1 VHKVKS
7 LVLLILILL
16 LANNNLSIPCTV
28 FFATDGIIVLGGNN
42 EDWSDPNTKF
52 WFIPSVEGKHGWIKF
67 GFAGGYPQGGMN
79 DQGLFWDGTACSYL
93 EMPYSEANKEKFN
106 GSLMQ
111 KVMEECSSVEEARF
125 VFHNY
130 YCDDQYRAQYL
141 IGDRFGNTIIVEGDS
156 IISNSSNYQVMTNF
170 YHSHPELGGYPCW
183 RYETADELLTNN
195 DGISEYLF
203 GYILAATHQEGKYPT
218 QYSQIYNLKDNI
230 IYLFYFHNFDEMIVI
245 KLNQE
250 LNRGARSYN
259 LPALFSKI
267 QVLSPEDEQVIN
279 SSSITF
285 SWRGKKSSDYELL
298 YSTDSSFTIYN
309 TTLIASSDFPI
320 SINVLL
326 SSSFLGIL
334 LIAGFAMR
342 DSGKK
347 FLLIVSIV
355 MLASTSC
362 SEQIVAPEES
372 DIVDFSTTVNNLE
385 SNRTYYWKIV
395 ASSQSSKDFTS
406 ESLIRSFTI
415 VN

>member
-1 VHKVKS
+1 MKS
-7 LVLLILILL
+7 LVLLILIFL

-67 GFAGGYPQGGMN
+67 GFASGYPQGGMN
-79 DQGLFWDGTACSYL
+79 DQGLFWDATACSYL

-111 KVMEECSSVEEARF
+111 KVMEECSTVEEARS
-125 VFHNY
+125 VFQNY

-183 RYETADELLTNN
+183 RYEKANELLNN
-195 DGISEYLF
+195 NNGISEFLF

-309 TTLIASSDFPI
+309 TTSIATLDFPA
-320 SINVLL
+320 STNLLL

-342 DSGKK
+342 DSSKK

>member
-1 VHKVKS
+1 MKS

-16 LANNNLSIPCTV
+16 LASNNSSIPCTV

-52 WFIPSVEGKHGWIKF
+52 WFIPSGEGKHGWIKF
-67 GFAGGYPQGGMN
+67 GFASGYPQGGMN
-79 DQGLFWDGTACSYL
+79 DQGLFWDATACSYL
-93 EMPYSEANKEKFN
+93 EMPYSEANKEKLS

-111 KVMEECSSVEEARF
+111 KVMGECSTVEEARL
-125 VFHNY
+125 VFQNY

-141 IGDRFGNTIIVEGDS
+141 IGDRFGNSIIVEGDS

-183 RYETADELLTNN
+183 RYETASELLTNN

-230 IYLFYFHNFDEMIVI
+230 IYLFYFHNFDEMIII

-250 LNRGARSYN
+250 LSRGARSYN

-267 QVLSPEDEQVIN
+267 QILTPEDEQIIN
-279 SSSITF
+279 SSSVRF

-309 TTLIASSDFPI
+309 TALLATSDFPTY
-320 SINVLL
+320 INVLL

-334 LIAGFAMR
+334 LITGFVMR
-342 DSGKK
+342 DRGKK
-347 FLLIVSIV
+347 LLLIVSII
-355 MLASTSC
+355 MLVFISC
-362 SEQIVAPEES
+362 SEQIVTPEES
-372 DIVDFSTTVNNLE
+372 DVVDFSATINNLE

-395 ASSQSSKDFTS
+395 ASPQNSNDFTS

>member
-1 VHKVKS
+1 MKS
-7 LVLLILILL
+7 LALLILIFL

-52 WFIPSVEGKHGWIKF
+52 WFIPSTEVKHGWIKF
-67 GFAGGYPQGGMN
+67 GFASGYPQGGMN
-79 DQGLFWDGTACSYL
+79 DQGLFWDATACSYL
-93 EMPYSEANKEKFN
+93 EMPYSETNKEKFN

-111 KVMEECSSVEEARF
+111 KVMEECSTVEEARL
-125 VFHNY
+125 VFQNY

-141 IGDRFGNTIIVEGDS
+141 MGDKFGNSIIVEGDS
-156 IISNSSNYQVMTNF
+156 TISNSSNYQVMTNF

-183 RYETADELLTNN
+183 RYETANELLTNN

-203 GYILAATHQEGKYPT
+203 GCILAATHQEGKYPT
-218 QYSQIYNLKDNI
+218 QYSQIYNLTDKI

-259 LPALFSKI
+259 LPTLFSQIK
-267 QVLSPEDEQVIN
+267 VLTPEDEQIIN
-279 SSSITF
+279 SSSVTF

-309 TTLIASSDFPI
+309 TALIANPDFQH

-342 DSGKK
+342 DMGKK
-347 FLLIVSIV
+347 LLLIVSIV
-355 MLASTSC
+355 MLVFISC
-362 SEQIVAPEES
+362 SEQIVTSEES
-372 DIVDFSTTVNNLE
+372 DIVDFSTIVKDLE
-385 SNRTYYWKIV
+385 SNRNYYWKIV
-395 ASSQSSKDFTS
+395 ASHQSTKDFTS
-406 ESLIRSFTI
+406 ESLIRSFAT

>member
-1 VHKVKS
+1 MHKVKS
-7 LVLLILILL
+7 LVLLILIFL
-16 LANNNLSIPCTV
+16 LANNNLSTPCTV
-28 FFATDGIIVLGGNN
+28 FFATDGIIVFGGNN

-52 WFIPSVEGKHGWIKF
+52 WFIPSVEGKYGWIKF
-67 GFAGGYPQGGMN
+67 GFASGYPQGGMN
-79 DQGLFWDGTACSYL
+79 DQGLFWDATACSYL

-111 KVMEECSSVEEARF
+111 KVMEECSTVEEARS
-125 VFHNY
+125 VFQNY

-141 IGDRFGNTIIVEGDS
+141 MGDKFGNSIIVEGDS

-183 RYETADELLTNN
+183 RYETANELLTNN

-230 IYLFYFHNFDEMIVI
+230 IYLFYFHNFDELI
-245 KLNQE
+245 KIHLDQE
-250 LNRGARSYN
+250 LSRGARSYN

-267 QVLSPEDEQVIN
+267 QILAPEDEQVIN
-279 SSSITF
+279 SSSVTF

-298 YSTDSSFTIYN
+298 YSTDSSFTTYN
-309 TTLIASSDFPI
+309 TALIATPDFPA

-334 LIAGFAMR
+334 LITGFAMR
-342 DSGKK
+342 DRGEKL
-347 FLLIVSIV
+347 LLIASII
-355 MLASTSC
+355 MLVFISC
-362 SEQIVAPEES
+362 SEQIVTPEES
-372 DIVDFSTTVNNLE
+372 DIVDFSTTVSNLE
-385 SNRTYYWKIV
+385 SNKTYYWKIV
-395 ASSQSSKDFTS
+395 ASPQSSKDFTS
-406 ESLIRSFTI
+406 ESLIRSFTT

>member
-1 VHKVKS
+1 MRS
-7 LVLLILILL
+7 LVLLILIFL

-28 FFATDGIIVLGGNN
+28 FFATDGVIVLGGNN

-52 WFIPSVEGKHGWIKF
+52 WFIPSTEVKHGWIKF
-67 GFAGGYPQGGMN
+67 GFASGYPQGGMN
-79 DQGLFWDGTACSYL
+79 DQGLFWDATACSYL

-111 KVMEECSSVEEARF
+111 KVMEECSTVEEARL
-125 VFHNY
+125 VFQNY

-141 IGDRFGNTIIVEGDS
+141 IGDRIGNSIIVEGDS
-156 IISNSSNYQVMTNF
+156 IISNNSNYQVMTNF

-183 RYETADELLTNN
+183 RYETANELLTNN

-218 QYSQIYNLKDNI
+218 QYSQIYNLTDNI

-245 KLNQE
+245 ILNQE

-267 QVLSPEDEQVIN
+267 QTLTPEDEQVIN
-279 SSSITF
+279 SSSVTF

-309 TTLIASSDFPI
+309 TALVVSPDFPL

-334 LIAGFAMR
+334 LIAGFVMR
-342 DSGKK
+342 DKSKK
-347 FLLIVSIV
+347 LLLIVSII
-355 MLASTSC
+355 MLAFTSC
-362 SEQIVAPEES
+362 SEQIVTPEES

-395 ASSQSSKDFTS
+395 ASSQSLKDFTS
-406 ESLIRSFTI
+406 ESLIRSFTT

>member
-1 VHKVKS
+1 
-7 LVLLILILL
+7 
-16 LANNNLSIPCTV
+16 
-28 FFATDGIIVLGGNN
+28 
-42 EDWSDPNTKF
+42 
-52 WFIPSVEGKHGWIKF
+52 
-67 GFAGGYPQGGMN
+67 
-79 DQGLFWDGTACSYL
+79 
-93 EMPYSEANKEKFN
+93 
-106 GSLMQ
+106 
-111 KVMEECSSVEEARF
+111 
-125 VFHNY
+125 
-130 YCDDQYRAQYL
+130 
-141 IGDRFGNTIIVEGDS
+141 
-156 IISNSSNYQVMTNF
+156 
-170 YHSHPELGGYPCW
+170 
-183 RYETADELLTNN
+183 
-195 DGISEYLF
+195 
-203 GYILAATHQEGKYPT
+203 
-218 QYSQIYNLKDNI
+218 
-230 IYLFYFHNFDEMIVI
+230 MIVI